1 MNSSQLPRESATRV
15 GRGAPGPAV
24 VPRASVAIGFGS
36 PSQDSGVGRL
46 DLNDVLIRNPLA
58 TFLMR
63 VSGSA
68 MREAGIDDGDI
79 VLVDR
84 SVRPASGHIV
94 IAVVDDEFMC
104 RRLVTQ
110 GSSLRLVATDQS
122 CADVVPR
129 AAQELQVWGVVTNA
143 IKAMPV

>member
-1 MNSSQLPRESATRV
+1 
-15 GRGAPGPAV
+15 
-24 VPRASVAIGFGS
+24 VAIGFGS

-110 GSSLRLVATDQS
+110 GSSLRLVATDPS
-122 CADVVPR
+122 CIDVVPR